1 MYTVL
6 KQKNGVCDNF
16 IYNKKKKK
24 KKKKELGQKRSF
36 VKKSV

>member
-6 KQKNGVCDNF
+6 KQKNAVCDNF
-16 IYNKKKKK
+16 IYNNKKKKK
-24 KKKKELGQKRSF
+24 NKKELGQKRSF

>member
-24 KKKKELGQKRSF
+24 KKKELGQKRSF